1 MTSIVGSPVFDY
13 KIMTIIYCLLLFT
26 LRQGNHKFK
35 RRCIRGKLHVAKYET
50 APHLSWFITIKTTI
64 LDRIFCINDL
74 LKLGINFEIEFR

>member
-35 RRCIRGKLHVAKYET
+35 RRCIRVKLHVAKYET

-64 LDRIFCINDL
+64 LDRTYI
-74 LKLGINFEIEFR
+74 